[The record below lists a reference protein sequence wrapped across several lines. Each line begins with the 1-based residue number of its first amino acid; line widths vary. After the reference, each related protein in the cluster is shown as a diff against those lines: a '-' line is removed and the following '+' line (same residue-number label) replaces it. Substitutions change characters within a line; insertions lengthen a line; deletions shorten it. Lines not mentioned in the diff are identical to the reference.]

1 MNMFKNMKVSSS
13 IAAMSAMLVAASLLI
28 IWAIA
33 YEVVSVKVRQ
43 DTLNS
48 QSASLRVA
56 ATVLSQNLDEFEIGW
71 DREGEVRSVRAD
83 TIPEFSSH
91 DLIDSIGQ
99 ATGETA
105 TVFVWDDETRD
116 FWRRSTNIVKPD
128 GNRAVGTPLGQNG
141 AVYPIVTRGE
151 TFRGEAN
158 ILGTDY
164 YTVYQPIENASGD
177 VIGILYV
184 GVQKARI
191 TGVIADMMIKFGMAV
206 VPVILIAIII
216 SIFASRRLLRPVRDM
231 AQITDEIAREN
242 LSISVPHTE
251 RKDEIGQLAASVTKL
266 QQGVRDRHALA
277 EQQKAVD
284 EQTRERQH
292 RMEMLIASFRDV
304 VMDEL
309 KEVSATATGLDSTAD
324 TLSQIAR
331 NSADRAS
338 ESLGASGEATSNVQ
352 SVASAAEEL
361 TASIG
366 EIGRQVVE
374 TTRLVANA
382 TENGRETN
390 TKIERLAQAAGRIGE
405 VVTLIQAIAEQT
417 NLLALN
423 ATIEAAR
430 AGEAGKG
437 FAVVASEV
445 KQLATQTAKATE
457 EISAQI
463 GAIQNETNASVQA
476 IADITTGIEEMNSY
490 TSAIASA
497 IEEQGSATAEIS
509 GSVQRAAEGT
519 GRVSQTMSELSSS
532 VEQTTRSANEVLGYA
547 GRLNER
553 TSSLKSAVERFL
565 DDVAAA

>member
-33 YEVVSVKVRQ
+33 YEVVSLKVRQ

-71 DREGEVRSVRAD
+71 DGDGEVRSVRAN

-206 VPVILIAIII
+206 VPVILIAIVI
-216 SIFASRRLLRPVRDM
+216 SIFASRRLLRPVREM

-242 LSISVPHTE
+242 LSISIPYVG
-251 RKDEIGQLAASVTKL
+251 RNDEIGQLAASVTKL

-277 EQQKAVD
+277 EKQKIVD

-292 RMEMLIASFRDV
+292 RVEQMIASFRDI

-309 KEVSATATGLDSTAD
+309 KEVSATAHGLDSTAD

-338 ESLGASGEATSNVQ
+338 ESLGASGEATNNVQ

-374 TTRLVANA
+374 TTRIVASA

-463 GAIQNETNASVQA
+463 SAIQDETNASVQA

-532 VEQTTRSANEVLGYA
+532 VDQTTRSANEVLGYA

>member
-1 MNMFKNMKVSSS
+1 MNMIKNMKVSSS

-33 YEVVSVKVRQ
+33 YEVVSLKVRQ

-71 DREGEVRSVRAD
+71 DGEGEVRSVRAD
-83 TIPEFSSH
+83 TIPEFRSH

-164 YTVYQPIENASGD
+164 YTVYQPIESASGD

-206 VPVILIAIII
+206 VPVILIAIVI

-242 LSISVPHTE
+242 LSISVPHTG

-277 EQQKAVD
+277 EKQKIVD
-284 EQTRERQH
+284 EQARERQH
-292 RMEMLIASFRDV
+292 RMEQMIASFRDI

-309 KEVSATATGLDSTAD
+309 KEVSATAHGLDSTAD

-338 ESLGASGEATSNVQ
+338 ESLGASGEATNNVQ

-374 TTRLVANA
+374 TTRIVASA

-430 AGEAGKG
+430 AGGAGKG

-463 GAIQNETNASVQA
+463 SAIQDETNASVQA

-532 VEQTTRSANEVLGYA
+532 VDQTTRSANEVLGYA

>member
-33 YEVVSVKVRQ
+33 YEVVSLKVRQ

-71 DREGEVRSVRAD
+71 DGEGEVRSVRAD

-164 YTVYQPIENASGD
+164 YTVYQPIENATGD

-206 VPVILIAIII
+206 VPVIVIAIIV
-216 SIFASRRLLRPVRDM
+216 SIYASRRLLRPVREM

-242 LSISVPHTE
+242 LSISVPHTG

-277 EQQKAVD
+277 EKQKIVD

-292 RMEMLIASFRDV
+292 RMEMLIASFRDI

-309 KEVSATATGLDSTAD
+309 KEVSATAHGLDSTAD

-338 ESLGASGEATSNVQ
+338 ESLGASGEATNNVQ

-374 TTRLVANA
+374 TTRIVASA

-457 EISAQI
+457 EIS
-463 GAIQNETNASVQA
+463 
-476 IADITTGIEEMNSY
+476 
-490 TSAIASA
+490 
-497 IEEQGSATAEIS
+497 

-519 GRVSQTMSELSSS
+519 GRVSQTMSELSAS
-532 VEQTTRSANEVLGYA
+532 VDQTTRSANEVLGYA

>member
-33 YEVVSVKVRQ
+33 YEVVSLKVRQ

-71 DREGEVRSVRAD
+71 DGEGEVRSVRAD
-83 TIPEFSSH
+83 TIPEFRSH

-164 YTVYQPIENASGD
+164 YTVYQPIESASGD

-206 VPVILIAIII
+206 VPVILIAIVI

-242 LSISVPHTE
+242 LSISVPHTG

-277 EQQKAVD
+277 EKQKIVD
-284 EQTRERQH
+284 EQARERQH
-292 RMEMLIASFRDV
+292 RMEQMIASFRDI

-309 KEVSATATGLDSTAD
+309 KEVSATAHGLDSTAD

-338 ESLGASGEATSNVQ
+338 ESLGASGEATNNVQ

-374 TTRLVANA
+374 TTRIVASA

-463 GAIQNETNASVQA
+463 SAIQDETNASVQA

-532 VEQTTRSANEVLGYA
+532 VDQTTRSANEVLGYA

>member
-33 YEVVSVKVRQ
+33 YEVVSLKVRQ

-71 DREGEVRSVRAD
+71 DGEGEVRSVRAN

-206 VPVILIAIII
+206 VPVIVIAIIV
-216 SIFASRRLLRPVRDM
+216 SIYASRRLLRPVREM

-242 LSISVPHTE
+242 LSISVPHTG

-277 EQQKAVD
+277 EKQKIVD
-284 EQTRERQH
+284 EQARERQH
-292 RMEMLIASFRDV
+292 RMEQMIASFRDI

-309 KEVSATATGLDSTAD
+309 KEVSATAHGLDSTAD
-324 TLSQIAR
+324 MLSQIAR

-338 ESLGASGEATSNVQ
+338 ESLGASGEATNNVQ

-374 TTRLVANA
+374 TTRIVASA

-390 TKIERLAQAAGRIGE
+390 TKIERLEQAAGRIGE

-463 GAIQNETNASVQA
+463 SAIQDETNASVQA

>member
-33 YEVVSVKVRQ
+33 YEVVSLKVRQ

-71 DREGEVRSVRAD
+71 DGEGEVRSVRAD

-141 AVYPIVTRGE
+141 AVYAIVTRGE

-206 VPVILIAIII
+206 VPVIVIAIIV
-216 SIFASRRLLRPVRDM
+216 SIFASRRLLRPVREM

-242 LSISVPHTE
+242 LSISVPHTG

-277 EQQKAVD
+277 EKQKIVD
-284 EQTRERQH
+284 EQARERQH
-292 RMEMLIASFRDV
+292 RMEQMIASFRDI

-309 KEVSATATGLDSTAD
+309 KEVSATAHGLDSTAD

-338 ESLGASGEATSNVQ
+338 ESLGASGEATNNVQ

-374 TTRLVANA
+374 TTRIVASA

-463 GAIQNETNASVQA
+463 SAIQDETNASVQA

-519 GRVSQTMSELSSS
+519 GRVSQTMSELSAS
-532 VEQTTRSANEVLGYA
+532 VDQTTRSANEVLGYA

>member
-33 YEVVSVKVRQ
+33 YEVVSLKVRQ

-71 DREGEVRSVRAD
+71 DGDGEVRSVRAD

-206 VPVILIAIII
+206 VPVIVIAIIV
-216 SIFASRRLLRPVRDM
+216 SIYASRRLLRPVREM

-242 LSISVPHTE
+242 LSISVPHTG

-277 EQQKAVD
+277 EKQKIVD
-284 EQTRERQH
+284 EQARERQQ
-292 RMEMLIASFRDV
+292 RMEQMIASFRDI

-309 KEVSATATGLDSTAD
+309 KEVSATAHGLDSTAD

-338 ESLGASGEATSNVQ
+338 ESLGASGEATNNVQ

-374 TTRLVANA
+374 TTRIVASA

-463 GAIQNETNASVQA
+463 SAIQDETNASVQA

-519 GRVSQTMSELSSS
+519 GRVSQTMSELSAS
-532 VEQTTRSANEVLGYA
+532 VDQTTRSANEVLGYA

>member
-33 YEVVSVKVRQ
+33 YEVVSLKVRQ

-71 DREGEVRSVRAD
+71 DGEGEVRSVRAD

-206 VPVILIAIII
+206 VPVILIAIVI
-216 SIFASRRLLRPVRDM
+216 SIFASRRLLRPVREM

-242 LSISVPHTE
+242 LTISIPYVG
-251 RKDEIGQLAASVTKL
+251 RNDEIGQLAASVTKL

-277 EQQKAVD
+277 EKQKIVD

-292 RMEMLIASFRDV
+292 RMEQMIASFRDI

-309 KEVSATATGLDSTAD
+309 KEVSATAHGLDSTAD

-338 ESLGASGEATSNVQ
+338 ESLGASGEATNNVQ

-374 TTRLVANA
+374 TTRIVASA

-463 GAIQNETNASVQA
+463 SAIQDETNASVQA

-532 VEQTTRSANEVLGYA
+532 VDQTTRSANEVLGYA

-553 TSSLKSAVERFL
+553 TSSLKSAVEKFL
-565 DDVAAA
+565 HDVAAA

>member
-33 YEVVSVKVRQ
+33 YEVVSLKVRQ

-71 DREGEVRSVRAD
+71 DGEGEVRSVRAD

-206 VPVILIAIII
+206 VPVILIAIIV
-216 SIFASRRLLRPVRDM
+216 SIYASRRLLRPVREM

-242 LSISVPHTE
+242 LSISVPHTG

-277 EQQKAVD
+277 EKQKIVD

-309 KEVSATATGLDSTAD
+309 KEVSETATGLDSTAD

-338 ESLGASGEATSNVQ
+338 ESLGASGEATNNVQ

-374 TTRLVANA
+374 TTRIVANA

-463 GAIQNETNASVQA
+463 SAIQDETNASVQA

-532 VEQTTRSANEVLGYA
+532 VDQTTRSANEVLGYA

>member
-33 YEVVSVKVRQ
+33 YEVVSLKVRQ

-71 DREGEVRSVRAD
+71 DGEGEVRSVRAN

-177 VIGILYV
+177 VVGILYV

-191 TGVIADMMIKFGMAV
+191 TSVIADMMIKFGMAV
-206 VPVILIAIII
+206 VPVILIAIVI
-216 SIFASRRLLRPVRDM
+216 SIFASRRLLRPVREM

-242 LSISVPHTE
+242 LSISVPHTG

-277 EQQKAVD
+277 EKQKIVD
-284 EQTRERQH
+284 EQARERQH
-292 RMEMLIASFRDV
+292 RMEQMIASFRDI

-309 KEVSATATGLDSTAD
+309 KEVSATAHGLDSTAD

-338 ESLGASGEATSNVQ
+338 ESLGASGEATNNVQ

-374 TTRLVANA
+374 TTRIVASA

-463 GAIQNETNASVQA
+463 SAIQDETNASVQA

-519 GRVSQTMSELSSS
+519 GRVSHTMSELSAS
-532 VEQTTRSANEVLGYA
+532 VDQTTRSANEVLGYA

>member
-33 YEVVSVKVRQ
+33 YEVVSLKVRQ

-71 DREGEVRSVRAD
+71 DGEGEVRSVRAD

-105 TVFVWDDETRD
+105 TIFVWDDETRD

-128 GNRAVGTPLGQNG
+128 GTRAVGTPLGQNG

-164 YTVYQPIENASGD
+164 YTVYQPIESASGD

-206 VPVILIAIII
+206 VPVILIAIVI

-242 LSISVPHTE
+242 LSISVPHTG

-277 EQQKAVD
+277 EKQKIVD
-284 EQTRERQH
+284 EQARERQQ
-292 RMEMLIASFRDV
+292 RMEQMIASFRDI

-309 KEVSATATGLDSTAD
+309 KEVSATAHGLDSTAD

-338 ESLGASGEATSNVQ
+338 ESLGASGEATNNVQ

-374 TTRLVANA
+374 TTRIVASA

-463 GAIQNETNASVQA
+463 SAIQDETNASVQA

-532 VEQTTRSANEVLGYA
+532 VDQTTRSANQVLGYA

>member
-33 YEVVSVKVRQ
+33 YEVVSLKVRQ

-71 DREGEVRSVRAD
+71 DGDGEVRSVRAD

-206 VPVILIAIII
+206 VPVIVIAIIV

-242 LSISVPHTE
+242 LSISVPHTG

-266 QQGVRDRHALA
+266 QQGVRDRHSLA
-277 EQQKAVD
+277 EKQKIVD
-284 EQTRERQH
+284 EQARERQH
-292 RMEMLIASFRDV
+292 RMEQMIASFRDI

-309 KEVSATATGLDSTAD
+309 KEVSATAHGLDSTAD

-338 ESLGASGEATSNVQ
+338 ESLGASGEATNNVQ

-374 TTRLVANA
+374 TTRIVASA

-463 GAIQNETNASVQA
+463 SAIQDETNASVQA

-519 GRVSQTMSELSSS
+519 GRVSQTMSELSAS
-532 VEQTTRSANEVLGYA
+532 VDQTTRSANEVLGYA

>member
-33 YEVVSVKVRQ
+33 YEVVSLKVRQ

-71 DREGEVRSVRAD
+71 DGEGEVRSVRAD

-206 VPVILIAIII
+206 VPVILIAILI
-216 SIFASRRLLRPVRDM
+216 SIFASRRLLRPVREM

-242 LSISVPHTE
+242 LSISVPHTG
-251 RKDEIGQLAASVTKL
+251 RKDEIGQLATSVTKL

-277 EQQKAVD
+277 EKQKIVD
-284 EQTRERQH
+284 EQARERQH
-292 RMEMLIASFRDV
+292 RMEQMIASFRDI

-309 KEVSATATGLDSTAD
+309 KEVSATAHGLDSTAD

-338 ESLGASGEATSNVQ
+338 ESLGASGEATNNVQ

-374 TTRLVANA
+374 TTRIVASA

-463 GAIQNETNASVQA
+463 SAIQDETNASVQA

-532 VEQTTRSANEVLGYA
+532 VDQTTRSANEVLGYA

-565 DDVAAA
+565 NDVAAA

>member
-1 MNMFKNMKVSSS
+1 
-13 IAAMSAMLVAASLLI
+13 
-28 IWAIA
+28 
-33 YEVVSVKVRQ
+33 
-43 DTLNS
+43 
-48 QSASLRVA
+48 
-56 ATVLSQNLDEFEIGW
+56 
-71 DREGEVRSVRAD
+71 
-83 TIPEFSSH
+83 
-91 DLIDSIGQ
+91 
-99 ATGETA
+99 
-105 TVFVWDDETRD
+105 
-116 FWRRSTNIVKPD
+116 
-128 GNRAVGTPLGQNG
+128 
-141 AVYPIVTRGE
+141 
-151 TFRGEAN
+151 
-158 ILGTDY
+158 
-164 YTVYQPIENASGD
+164 
-177 VIGILYV
+177 
-184 GVQKARI
+184 
-191 TGVIADMMIKFGMAV
+191 
-206 VPVILIAIII
+206 
-216 SIFASRRLLRPVRDM
+216 
-231 AQITDEIAREN
+231 
-242 LSISVPHTE
+242 
-251 RKDEIGQLAASVTKL
+251 
-266 QQGVRDRHALA
+266 
-277 EQQKAVD
+277 D
-284 EQTRERQH
+284 EQARERQH
-292 RMEMLIASFRDV
+292 RMEQMIASFRDI

-309 KEVSATATGLDSTAD
+309 KEVSATAHGLDSTAD

-338 ESLGASGEATSNVQ
+338 ESLGASGEATNNVQ

-374 TTRLVANA
+374 TTRIVASA

-430 AGEAGKG
+430 AGGAGKG

-463 GAIQNETNASVQA
+463 SAIQDETNASVQA

-532 VEQTTRSANEVLGYA
+532 VDQTTRSANEVLGYA

>member
-33 YEVVSVKVRQ
+33 YEVVS
-43 DTLNS
+43 LNS

-141 AVYPIVTRGE
+141 AVYPIVARGE

-206 VPVILIAIII
+206 VPVIVIAIIV
-216 SIFASRRLLRPVRDM
+216 SIYASRRLLRPVREM

-242 LSISVPHTE
+242 LSISVPHTG

-277 EQQKAVD
+277 EKQKIVD
-284 EQTRERQH
+284 EQARERQH
-292 RMEMLIASFRDV
+292 RMEQMIASFRDI

-309 KEVSATATGLDSTAD
+309 KEVSATAHGLDSTAD

-338 ESLGASGEATSNVQ
+338 ESLGASGEATNNVQ

-374 TTRLVANA
+374 TTRIVASA

-463 GAIQNETNASVQA
+463 SAIQDETNASVQA

-519 GRVSQTMSELSSS
+519 GRVSQTMSELSAS
-532 VEQTTRSANEVLGYA
+532 VDQTTRSANEVLGYA

>member
-1 MNMFKNMKVSSS
+1 MNMVKNMKVSSS

-33 YEVVSVKVRQ
+33 YEVVSLKVRQ

-71 DREGEVRSVRAD
+71 DGEGEVRSVRAD
-83 TIPEFSSH
+83 TIPEFNSH

-206 VPVILIAIII
+206 VPVIVIAIIV
-216 SIFASRRLLRPVRDM
+216 SIFASRRLLRPVREM

-242 LSISVPHTE
+242 LSISVPHTG
-251 RKDEIGQLAASVTKL
+251 RQDEIGQLAASVTKL

-277 EQQKAVD
+277 EKQKIVD
-284 EQTRERQH
+284 EQARERQH
-292 RMEMLIASFRDV
+292 RMEQMIASFRDI

-309 KEVSATATGLDSTAD
+309 KEVSATAHGLDSTAD

-338 ESLGASGEATSNVQ
+338 ESLGASGEATNNVQ

-374 TTRLVANA
+374 TTRIVASA

-463 GAIQNETNASVQA
+463 SAIQDETNASVQA

-532 VEQTTRSANEVLGYA
+532 VDQTTRSANEVLGYA

-565 DDVAAA
+565 NDVAAA